1 MVGDCT
7 VRALSN
13 VMGLSWDEVYIGLV
27 TYGYILKD
35 MPSGNRV
42 WQEYLND
49 NGYNR
54 YTIHD
59 QCPNCY
65 RVIDF
70 IRDHPKGNYILGT
83 GKHVI
88 AVKDGNYYD
97 TWDSGREIVTSY
109 WKKEKEY

>member
-1 MVGDCT
+1 MFYNANPDKEMVGDCT

-35 MPSGNRV
+35 MPSRNRV

-54 YTIHD
+54 YAIHD
-59 QCPNCY
+59 QLWLRLQLLRRC
-65 RVIDF
+65 
-70 IRDHPKGNYILGT
+70 
-83 GKHVI
+83 
-88 AVKDGNYYD
+88 
-97 TWDSGREIVTSY
+97 S
-109 WKKEKEY
+109 